1 VSKRRDMQQ
10 EAIEFVMYE
19 DLAKVSTFVRN
30 LADIVTSRGKREQK
44 PKAAGPVAVASP
56 AKPRASRA
64 VVREVKVEDPNAP
77 VGGGEQPTL
86 SHILGTE
93 SAGT

>member
-1 VSKRRDMQQ
+1 MSKRRDMQQ

-44 PKAAGPVAVASP
+44 PKAAGPVAVQA

-64 VVREVKVEDPNAP
+64 VAREVKVEDPNAP
-77 VGGGEQPTL
+77 VGGAEQPTL